1 MVDRAM
7 SEECAVCKTIRLYLL
22 FAVPLLALIGVAS
35 GPENEGPSLW
45 ITQLD
50 LIALLSWGALIA
62 LLVIVGYRI
71 FQEYILPKRRLK
83 KLESLKS
90 EQISGDQ

>member
-1 MVDRAM
+1 MNND
-7 SEECAVCKTIRLYLL
+7 CAVCKTIRLYLL

-35 GPENEGPSLW
+35 GPESEGPRLW

-50 LIALLSWGALIA
+50 LIALLSWGALVA
-62 LLVIVGYRI
+62 LLTIVCYRI

-90 EQISGDQ
+90 EQISVND

>member
-1 MVDRAM
+1 MNND
-7 SEECAVCKTIRLYLL
+7 CAVCKTIRLYLL
-22 FAVPLLALIGVAS
+22 FAVPLLAFIGVSS
-35 GPENEGPSLW
+35 GPGNEGPKLW

-50 LIALLSWGALIA
+50 LISLLSWGALFA
-62 LLVIVGYRI
+62 LIVIVCYRI

-90 EQISGDQ
+90 EQISGNE

>member
-1 MVDRAM
+1 MAN
-7 SEECAVCKTIRLYLL
+7 EECTVCKTIRLYLFL
-22 FAVPLLALIGVAS
+22 AVPLLAIIGVYS
-35 GPENEGPSLW
+35 GTEDEGPKLW

-50 LIALLSWGALIA
+50 LIALLSWGALVA
-62 LLVIVGYRI
+62 LLVIVCYRI

>member
-1 MVDRAM
+1 MNND
-7 SEECAVCKTIRLYLL
+7 CAVCKTIRLYLL

-35 GPENEGPSLW
+35 GPGNEGPRLW

-50 LIALLSWGALIA
+50 LIALLSWGALVA
-62 LLVIVGYRI
+62 LIIIVCYRI

-90 EQISGDQ
+90 KQISAND

>member
-1 MVDRAM
+1 
-7 SEECAVCKTIRLYLL
+7 
-22 FAVPLLALIGVAS
+22 VPLLALIGVAS
-35 GPENEGPSLW
+35 GPGNEGPRLW

-62 LLVIVGYRI
+62 LVIIVCYRI
-71 FQEYILPKRRLK
+71 YQEYILPKRRLT

-90 EQISGDQ
+90 EQISGNE